1 MSSKPHASAYIP
13 EESPSVRARRS
24 NKFGGITGS
33 SPAFRLR
40 ILHFG
45 AALRGIAVDNRRSM
59 PCPMPAP
66 GRGGGSIES
75 LSALPVN
82 PVRSLCALFARAL
95 SIMCGALSPYLY
107 LCPSRSLCVSVRL
120 YSLHHPPLRVSLV
133 FGRFYL
139 GCTSRCGRPLLSLVA
154 SLAYATLTSRRQS
167 RFRTNPPLCHT
178 TARYLPLQCESPNV
192 GQNRT
197 ARLHQA

>member
-33 SPAFRLR
+33 SPRFRLH
-40 ILHFG
+40 LHFV

-107 LCPSRSLCVSVRL
+107 LCPLSLSVCQSWAVFSPPSTSQSLSRFWPVLSRMHIQVWATTSLARCLSRIRHSHL
-120 YSLHHPPLRVSLV
+120 EKTVSLPNQSTIV
-133 FGRFYL
+133 PHHSSIP
-139 GCTSRCGRPLLSLVA
+139 T
-154 SLAYATLTSRRQS
+154 ATT
-167 RFRTNPPLCHT
+167 
-178 TARYLPLQCESPNV
+178 
-192 GQNRT
+192 
-197 ARLHQA
+197 